1 MKDIKIGCFY
11 FGQIGRKVGINL
23 KEWMQLNWKKVIG
36 ILVIAIAT
44 PNILGGLLN
53 IPGGHLTIGDEN
65 AWVSF
70 YGSYTGGIIGGI
82 VALIIAS
89 TQLINE
95 RKKNKES
102 QRSFLSAAKVDMILS
117 ETENVGRKKK
127 FRIVLTEAYES
138 LIGTKFETTYYSII
152 RYGGPDIIMN
162 CEFNIVVGDSSN
174 FEITDTI
181 KVWVDFFEKDEE
193 ILIPLCSKKF
203 KKDQQGTKVEKKE
216 QEEQEDFRRTPFVKE
231 IQALYE
237 TLGGEKMR
245 FYQSEIES
253 ERGHYVVGDK
263 EITIDRKSVV

>member
-1 MKDIKIGCFY
+1 M
-11 FGQIGRKVGINL
+11 GINL
-23 KEWMQLNWKKVIG
+23 KEWIQSNWKKVIG
-36 ILVIAIAT
+36 ILVIAVAT
-44 PNILGGLLN
+44 PNIIGGLLN
-53 IPGGHLTIGDEN
+53 IPGGNLTIGDEN

-102 QRSFLSAAKVDMILS
+102 QRSFLSAAKVDMNLS
-117 ETENVGRKKK
+117 ETKNVGRKKK
-127 FRIVLTEAYES
+127 GRIVLTEAYER
-138 LIGTKFETTYYSII
+138 LIGTEFETTYYSII
-152 RYGGPDIIMN
+152 RYDGPDIIMN

-174 FEITDTI
+174 FETTDTI
-181 KVWVDFFEKDEE
+181 TVWVDFFEKDEE
-193 ILIPLCSKKF
+193 ILIPLCSTKF
-203 KKDQQGTKVEKKE
+203 KKDQQGTK
-216 QEEQEDFRRTPFVKE
+216 EEQEDFRRTPFVKE

-253 ERGHYVVGDK
+253 EREHYVVGDK
-263 EITIDRKSVV
+263 EITILRHDIQYTKFAQRGE